1 VPQAPGDE
9 RVVDVIRIRR
19 PYPPE
24 VARAV
29 RLLLVGSSALVGII
43 GVAPPTSGSTTPVV
57 RDIGPLLGFRQHES
71 SYTVSAADVNGDGW
85 PDLLIGHHGSRPAEL
100 FENQP
105 DGDGGT
111 LGFEVTYQLIDT
123 IHARP
128 DRHGCTIGDPN
139 LDGLKDFLCLK
150 GAQQGVAEKWNELW
164 IQGPRGTW
172 TDRAHAWGVEDHWGR
187 GRFPTWIDLNH
198 DRWPDLF
205 IGNDIPR
212 HDNHIT
218 PNRTYVNV
226 GGRRFQQVNMGVTTQ
241 VGGWCAQ
248 SVDVN
253 GDGWD
258 DLLVCGRYG
267 LLLYLRD
274 GDHFRIANTDFAVPT
289 DAATAARFVD
299 LNDDG
304 LLDLVTVD
312 WHSFQIRL
320 GGSGG
325 VLGPP
330 VRSRALGHGHGLVIG
345 DIDGR
350 NGPDVLVIQGCL
362 SRANLDDILLL
373 NGGDAKTW
381 HHVHV
386 PPVTDGCGDTGTAID
401 FDKDGKADFVV
412 LNGGGPSQP
421 LDLDGPDQLLTMG
434 DWQLPG

>member
-1 VPQAPGDE
+1 MFLVPRAS
-9 RVVDVIRIRR
+9 
-19 PYPPE
+19 PYPPD
-24 VARAV
+24 VARVA
-29 RLLLVGSSALVGII
+29 RILLLGSFVFACVID
-43 GVAPPTSGSTTPVV
+43 VAPPTASGSPPIV

-71 SYTVSAADVNGDGW
+71 SYTVSSADVNGDGW

-105 DGDGGT
+105 DGHGGT

-128 DRHGCTIGDPN
+128 DRHGCIIGDPN
-139 LDGLKDFLCLK
+139 LDGLQDFLCLK
-150 GAQQGVAEKWNELW
+150 GAQQGTAEKWNELW

-172 TDRAHAWGVEDHWGR
+172 TDEAHAWGVEDHWGR

-218 PNRTYVNV
+218 PNRTYLNV
-226 GGRRFQQVNMGVTTQ
+226 GGKRFQQVNMGITTQ

-253 GDGWD
+253 GDGWQ
-258 DLLVCGRYG
+258 DLLVCGRDG

-274 GDHFRIANTDFAVPT
+274 GDHFRIANAEFGVPT
-289 DAATAARFVD
+289 DAATAARLVD
-299 LNDDG
+299 LNGDG
-304 LLDLVTVD
+304 VLDLVTVD

-325 VLGPP
+325 VLGQP

-345 DIDGR
+345 DIDGQ
-350 NGPDVLVIQGCL
+350 NGPDILVIQGCL
-362 SRANLDDILLL
+362 SRANLDDVLLL
-373 NGGDAKTW
+373 NGGDGTTW
-381 HHVHV
+381 HHVRV

-434 DWQLPG
+434 DWQLLG